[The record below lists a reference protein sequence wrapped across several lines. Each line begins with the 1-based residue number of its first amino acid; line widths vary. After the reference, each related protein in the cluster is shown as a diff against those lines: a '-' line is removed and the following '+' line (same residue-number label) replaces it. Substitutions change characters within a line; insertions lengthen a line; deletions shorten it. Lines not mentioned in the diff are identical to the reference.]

1 MSFGEF
7 IAMGG
12 YAAFVWPA
20 YAVTFI
26 VLIGN
31 VLAARRSQRR
41 AVQEAR
47 QRARAGQA
55 ADPYFGS
62 DSSAADSLS
71 APAPKL

>member
-1 MSFGEF
+1 MSLGEF

-12 YAAFVWPA
+12 YGAFVWPA

-31 VLAARRSQRR
+31 VLAARRSHRR
-41 AVQEAR
+41 ALEEAR

-55 ADPYFGS
+55 AGTYSGS
-62 DSSAADSLS
+62 DCSVADSLS